1 MVSVFFSIAKRA
13 EIEMPIFEDD
23 DIDDS
28 DDWDDDDLHSD
39 TCAVNIWA
47 HMSSLSRKS
56 YKLREVHQR

>member
-39 TCAVNIWA
+39 TCAVNI
-47 HMSSLSRKS
+47 
-56 YKLREVHQR
+56 